1 MGKTPVRRQRKTHD
15 RKNDRETKMFHH
27 DRSTYKKFGDERK
40 LKNRLSF
47 MAAIMTLFESE
58 TKTSSLIFTY
68 LTDVRR
74 WFVVPRKLLL

>member
-1 MGKTPVRRQRKTHD
+1 MTD
-15 RKNDRETKMFHH
+15 RPIKNLEMN
-27 DRSTYKKFGDERK
+27 EN

-47 MAAIMTLFESE
+47 MVAIMTLFAPE

-74 WFVVPRKLLL
+74 WIVVPRKLLL

>member
-1 MGKTPVRRQRKTHD
+1 
-15 RKNDRETKMFHH
+15 
-27 DRSTYKKFGDERK
+27 
-40 LKNRLSF
+40 

-74 WFVVPRKLLL
+74 WIVVTRKLLL

>member
-1 MGKTPVRRQRKTHD
+1 MTD
-15 RKNDRETKMFHH
+15 RPIKNLEMN
-27 DRSTYKKFGDERK
+27 EN

-47 MAAIMTLFESE
+47 MAAIMTLFVPE

-74 WFVVPRKLLL
+74 WIVVPRKLLL

>member
-1 MGKTPVRRQRKTHD
+1 MTD
-15 RKNDRETKMFHH
+15 RPIKNLEMN
-27 DRSTYKKFGDERK
+27 EN

-47 MAAIMTLFESE
+47 MAAIMTLFAPE

-74 WFVVPRKLLL
+74 WIVVQRKLLL